1 MSQKTFDDI
10 KFRDHPTHENSYIG
24 DIILDNGLEV
34 VLEYTKIQAR
44 DLKNYLYKKDFI
56 AGEHKYDGDELISKT
71 YQLSVWTEDDIF
83 EYSSEC
89 SVCTCTEKEI
99 NEIMKRI
106 QTDKDAVINQV
117 KKEDEEKVLKKLN
130 II

>member
-10 KFRDHPTHENSYIG
+10 KFRDHPTHKNSYIG
-24 DIILDNGLEV
+24 DVILDNGLEV

-44 DLKNYLYKKDFI
+44 DLSNLLYKEDFI
-56 AGEHKYDGDELISKT
+56 GGEHKYDGGELISKT
-71 YQLSVWTEDDIF
+71 YQLSVWGEDDIF

-89 SVCTCTEKEI
+89 SSCVCTEEEI
-99 NEIMKRI
+99 NEIMKKI

-130 II
+130 IT